1 MSKSGKGFTLGFIT
15 GITAGTVAALLFAP
29 DTGKNTRGLISYRFS
44 SYLDELNTLIDKLKD
59 EKEKITSQAKQ
70 DSDKVVSDAKQRA
83 DDLIKEAE
91 QLLENIEKSK

>member
-1 MSKSGKGFTLGFIT
+1 MSRSGKGFTIGLLT
-15 GITAGTVAALLFAP
+15 GITAGTALALLFAP
-29 DTGKNTRGLISYRFS
+29 DTGKNLRGKISYQLS
-44 SYLDELNTLIDKLKD
+44 SYIDELSVLIDKLKD

-91 QLLENIEKSK
+91 ELLKNIEKSK